1 MGIPIRYNGVHD
13 EVELE
18 DGQTVKRHHQIT
30 VDDDLARRLLEQADN
45 YSRVKAKPR
54 ARKPR
59 AKAAAAPTAPAKATP
74 AAAPD
79 VTPED

>member
-18 DGQTVKRHHQIT
+18 DGQTVKRHHEIT
-30 VDDDLARRLLEQADN
+30 VDDDLARRLLEQSDN
-45 YSRVKAKPR
+45 YSRVKRKPP
-54 ARKPR
+54 RKPR
-59 AKAAAAPTAPAKATP
+59 AKAEPAATP
-74 AAAPD
+74 ATPD

>member
-18 DGQTVKRHHQIT
+18 DGQTVKRHHEIT

-45 YSRVKAKPR
+45 YSRVKPKA
-54 ARKPR
+54 KPR
-59 AKAAAAPTAPAKATP
+59 AKAEPAAAPTTTAKATP